1 MDQIQ
6 PDAPASDDRDDR
18 KEVSEETMSLFE
30 PFAPLFELSRD
41 VDRLFGNGRVVP
53 SFVPAADVV
62 VTDDDVTVLMDVPGL
77 KADDVD
83 IQLVD
88 DVLTVTGE
96 RALPAATQD
105 EQAGVWQRIE
115 RGFGKFQRVL
125 RVPRGLDAEQ
135 ITAEMAD
142 GVLTLHIPKPEVQ
155 RPRRIEI
162 ATGAPAAIQ
171 ENAGA
176 QRELSGAAA

>member
-1 MDQIQ
+1 M
-6 PDAPASDDRDDR
+6 A
-18 KEVSEETMSLFE
+18 LFE

-96 RALPAATQD
+96 RALPAAPQD
-105 EQAGVWQRIE
+105 EQAGVWQRLQ
-115 RGFGKFQRVL
+115 RGLGQFQR
-125 RVPRGLDAEQ
+125 
-135 ITAEMAD
+135 
-142 GVLTLHIPKPEVQ
+142 
-155 RPRRIEI
+155 
-162 ATGAPAAIQ
+162 
-171 ENAGA
+171 
-176 QRELSGAAA
+176 